1 MTEIINWVIIKL
13 SLTSGVKTV
22 HAFNNSP
29 LPKGDLNNQ
38 ELKTKGTI
46 WKPLIAVSLLSVF
59 SFTAGQYLPYVIAA
73 VSGSG
78 AIAAVPLA
86 IFAVSTVVALV
97 LATYLIKLAVSRAS
111 SKKEAGP
118 DGKKPGHTASQE
130 PQKFVCENCTN
141 LESKPIGKEC
151 DKSVKQGSET
161 QTEVR
166 GSEHVDTITS
176 QQPPLTLGTAIPQNN
191 NASSPSPSGGAPPPP
206 PPPLPPG
213 GLKNWNPP
221 KNNTTGEKSPV
232 GTTQKNASLAKFT
245 LPKGS
250 NQAPVSQ
257 DDILQMRKKLRKPG
271 AKEGQKQDGGDNNSM
286 DIGWILARRVAM
298 KLSDNEDEHENDS
311 DISNDEW
318 DESNDKHSIPK
329 NPQLDS
335 NKRRNSSDSD
345 YGSGSEL
352 TSSSNPVPKAGKP
365 PVPPKPA
372 NLKTG
377 PQAPSATTV
386 TNEAGKLPASSVKER
401 CGMFGGA
408 DTKFKRGSVLV
419 R

>member
-1 MTEIINWVIIKL
+1 MSTSNLKISIAAL
-13 SLTSGVKTV
+13 SLCVS
-22 HAFNNSP
+22 
-29 LPKGDLNNQ
+29 
-38 ELKTKGTI
+38 
-46 WKPLIAVSLLSVF
+46 AV
-59 SFTAGQYLPYVIAA
+59 AIYIHLPYVIAA

-86 IFAVSTVVALV
+86 IFAVSVVVALV
-97 LATYLIKLAVSRAS
+97 LATYLIKLAVSDN
-111 SKKEAGP
+111 KKEAGP
-118 DGKKPGHTASQE
+118 DGKESGHTASQE

-206 PPPLPPG
+206 LPPG
-213 GLKNWNPP
+213 GLRNWNPP

-271 AKEGQKQDGGDNNSM
+271 AKEGQKQDGGDSNSM
-286 DIGWILARRVAM
+286 DIGRILVRRAAM
-298 KLSDNEDEHENDS
+298 ELSDDEDEHENDS

-318 DESNDKHSIPK
+318 DESNDKHSTPK

-352 TSSSNPVPKAGKP
+352 TSPSNPVPKAGKP
-365 PVPPKPA
+365 PVTPKPA

-386 TNEAGKLPASSVKER
+386 TNEAGKLPASSVKEL